1 MAVTDNDIPTPG
13 DRVEGFRALPNSPFA
28 EGFEG
33 IVTEVHEPCPIPSVD
48 EPVLLVNTGGEEVLV
63 RLSSLTETVAE
74 KYHDPPTLGTED

>member
-1 MAVTDNDIPTPG
+1 MTENDIPTPG

-63 RLSSLTETVAE
+63 RLSNVSDAAADEHHE
-74 KYHDPPTLGTED
+74 PPTLGIED